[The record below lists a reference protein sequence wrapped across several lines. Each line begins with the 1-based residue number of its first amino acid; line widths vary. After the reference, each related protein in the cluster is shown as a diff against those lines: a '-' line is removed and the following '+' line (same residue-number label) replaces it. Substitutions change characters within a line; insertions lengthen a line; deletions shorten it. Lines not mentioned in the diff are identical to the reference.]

1 MNKLKLQIFLISF
14 TLLFLELALIRYLPS
29 QISYLGYYTNFILLA
44 AFVGIGGG
52 MLIAKKYGAL
62 DWFFPQL
69 LLILIAVCTLF
80 PVSVYPDAVGEIHFF
95 SNFRGFVLPEVFV
108 VPFVF
113 IFTSA
118 VFASLASRL
127 TPLFDSLAPLSAYT
141 YDILGSIAGIVA
153 FSALSFFGTQPF
165 IWFTL
170 FALIYAVIN
179 AKDDKNF
186 RKILVL
192 FAAAVITLSVNQ
204 NTVWSPYQK
213 ITVSKEQTN
222 EEVKYRLFVNNIG
235 HQAIESKDKEWFY
248 NFHYAAFNN
257 NHFDRA
263 LIIGSGTGN
272 DVAIAL
278 KNNVGIVDAVEIDP
292 EIVSVGKIYH
302 PDRPYAD
309 SRVNLYIGDGRA
321 FLKNTT
327 NKYDLIIFA
336 LPDSLVLA
344 ATHGNIRLESFLFTE
359 ESFQEARGKLKD
371 DGIFVL
377 YNYYR
382 APWLVSKVAF
392 MTERVFGAPPYV
404 WAVDNEV
411 MPAVIMAGGRLNDL
425 RKESLPQSYQ
435 IEKTIPPSTDDW
447 PFFYLSKPSLPMIYI
462 WMITLVLAASYVM
475 FSYFSGGKLYKKI
488 APTYFLLGAAFMLL
502 ESKAIVRFMLLFGPT
517 WIVNSLVF
525 FAILTSV
532 FLAIQFVAHTTLN
545 NKKLLFALLAVSL
558 IVQYIFPYDSLL
570 STGAIARY
578 IIVSILTFAPIFFA
592 NIVFA
597 RLFKD
602 SKDNSMNFVSNM
614 FGAAV
619 GGTAE
624 YLSMIIG
631 YRHLSLVIIGLYILA
646 YFFQYKKSFGKL

>member
-1 MNKLKLQIFLISF
+1 M
-14 TLLFLELALIRYLPS
+14 
-29 QISYLGYYTNFILLA
+29 
-44 AFVGIGGG
+44 
-52 MLIAKKYGAL
+52 
-62 DWFFPQL
+62 
-69 LLILIAVCTLF
+69 
-80 PVSVYPDAVGEIHFF
+80 
-95 SNFRGFVLPEVFV
+95 
-108 VPFVF
+108 
-113 IFTSA
+113 
-118 VFASLASRL
+118 
-127 TPLFDSLAPLSAYT
+127 
-141 YDILGSIAGIVA
+141 
-153 FSALSFFGTQPF
+153 
-165 IWFTL
+165 
-170 FALIYAVIN
+170 
-179 AKDDKNF
+179 
-186 RKILVL
+186 
-192 FAAAVITLSVNQ
+192 
-204 NTVWSPYQK
+204 
-213 ITVSKEQTN
+213 
-222 EEVKYRLFVNNIG
+222 
-235 HQAIESKDKEWFY
+235 
-248 NFHYAAFNN
+248 
-257 NHFDRA
+257 
-263 LIIGSGTGN
+263 
-272 DVAIAL
+272 
-278 KNNVGIVDAVEIDP
+278 
-292 EIVSVGKIYH
+292 SVGKIYH

-475 FSYFSGGKLYKKI
+475 FSYFSGGKLYKI
-488 APTYFLLGAAFMLL
+488 SQPTFCLR
-502 ESKAIVRFMLLFGPT
+502 RFHAVGIKGDCSVHVVIWSNMDCQFT
-517 WIVNSLVF
+517 CF

-570 STGAIARY
+570 STGALD
-578 IIVSILTFAPIFFA
+578 IL
-592 NIVFA
+592 
-597 RLFKD
+597 
-602 SKDNSMNFVSNM
+602 
-614 FGAAV
+614 
-619 GGTAE
+619 
-624 YLSMIIG
+624 
-631 YRHLSLVIIGLYILA
+631 
-646 YFFQYKKSFGKL
+646 

>member
-1 MNKLKLQIFLISF
+1 MNRPKQQIFLISF
-14 TLLFLELALIRYLPS
+14 ALLFLELSLIRYLPS

-52 MLIAKKYGAL
+52 MLVAKKHNVIGGS
-62 DWFFPQL
+62 FPWL
-69 LLILIAVCTLF
+69 LLMLIAVCSLF
-80 PVSVYPDAVGEIHFF
+80 PVSVYPDAVGEVHFF
-95 SNFRGFVLPEVFV
+95 SNFRGFVLPEAVV
-108 VPFVF
+108 VPFIF

-127 TPLFDSLAPLSAYT
+127 TSPFDSLAPLSAYT
-141 YDILGSIAGIVA
+141 YDVLGSIVGVVV
-153 FSALSFFGTQPF
+153 FTALSFFRTPPSV
-165 IWFTL
+165 WFTL
-170 FALIYAVIN
+170 FALIYAAIIVKEN
-179 AKDDKNF
+179 KKY
-186 RKILVL
+186 RKTFVLLVV
-192 FAAAVITLSVNQ
+192 AAITLLVSQ
-204 NTVWSPYQK
+204 NTTWSPYQK

-222 EEVKYRLFVNNIG
+222 SEIKYRLFVNNIG

-248 NFHYAAFNN
+248 SSHYYAFHN
-257 NHFDRA
+257 NHFGRA

-278 KNNVGIVDAVEIDP
+278 KNNVEIVDAVEIDP
-292 EIVSVGKIYH
+292 DIVSVGKTYH
-302 PDRPYAD
+302 PDKPYD
-309 SRVNLYIGDGRA
+309 DPRVNLYIGDGRT

-359 ESFQEARGKLKD
+359 ESFKEARDKLTD
-371 DGIFVL
+371 DGVFVL

-382 APWLVSKVAF
+382 TPWLISKVAS

-411 MPAVIMAGGRLNDL
+411 MPAVIMAGGRLADL
-425 RKESLPQSYQ
+425 KRESLPPSYK
-435 IEKTIPPSTDDW
+435 IEKTFPSSTDDW
-447 PFFYLSKPSLPMIYI
+447 PFFYLSKPGLPVIYI
-462 WMITLVLAASYVM
+462 WMIVLVLAAAYVM

-488 APTYFLLGAAFMLL
+488 VPTYFLLGVAFMLL

-532 FLAIQFVAHTTLN
+532 FLAIQFVTHAALN

-558 IVQYIFPYDSLL
+558 IAQYIFPYDALL
-570 STGAIARY
+570 STTVVTRY
-578 IIVSILTFAPIFFA
+578 IIMSVVTFAPIFFA

-597 RLFKD
+597 RLFRE
-602 SKDNSMNFVSNM
+602 SNDNSMNFVSNI

-619 GGTAE
+619 GGAAE
-624 YLSMIIG
+624 YFSMIVG
-631 YRHLSLVIIGLYILA
+631 YRHLSLIIIALYLVA
-646 YFFQYKKSFGKL
+646 YFFQYKKNS